1 LLIEKLPIANRQS
14 TINNRQSSIAN
25 RQSPIANRQ
34 STIPKMYR
42 PRVIP
47 VLLLKNKGL
56 VKSVKFKDHRYIG
69 DPINAVRIFN
79 DLKADELAFI
89 DILATRENRTISTE
103 FVKKVGEEANMPFS
117 AGGGIR
123 TLEDIRKV
131 LEAGAEKVI
140 LNTIAGENPGF
151 IRKAADAFGSS
162 TISVCIDVK
171 NDFFG
176 KEKVWIKAGT
186 KSINSNPVQYARH
199 MEESGAGE
207 IIIQSI
213 DRDGSMIGYDVD
225 LIKRIAESVTIP
237 VVSLGGAGKW
247 EHLVDLNALVSLNG
261 LAAGSLFVY
270 HGERHAVLVNYP
282 ARHEIL
288 KLFK

>member
-1 LLIEKLPIANRQS
+1 
-14 TINNRQSSIAN
+14 
-25 RQSPIANRQ
+25 
-34 STIPKMYR
+34 MYR

-79 DLKADELAFI
+79 DLKADELVFI
-89 DILATRENRTISTE
+89 DILATKENRTISID
-103 FVKKVGEEANMPFS
+103 FVKNVGEEANMPFS

-123 TLEDIRKV
+123 TLEDIRKI

-151 IRKAADAFGSS
+151 IRQAADAFGST
-162 TISVCIDVK
+162 TITVCIDVK
-171 NDFFG
+171 NDFLG

-186 KSINSNPVQYARH
+186 KRIETDPFRFARQL
-199 MEESGAGE
+199 EEYGAGE

-213 DRDGSMIGYDVD
+213 DRDGAMIGYDVN
-225 LIKRIAESVTIP
+225 LIKDIVESVTIP
-237 VVSLGGAGKW
+237 VVALGGAGKW
-247 EHLVDLNALVSLNG
+247 ENLVDLNALVSLNG

-282 ARHEIL
+282 DRQEIL